1 MQQNLVERLS
11 LIMPRPSPKMEKIY
25 AALEKGWPGATTNS
39 HDFDRYVL
47 WGLIGNN
54 MLYMQ
59 GDFIF
64 CDMPYNGRYDPNNVD
79 WDNTYWRWCYQ
90 SLHDNRK
97 LDVPADRFENWNRKI
112 EPWINDGEHILLCP
126 SSETMT
132 FYMHGGNVDEW
143 VKKTSAEIKKYT
155 KRPIKVRLKPRK
167 RGTSGPSVADTSL
180 ESDLDNCHAVV
191 VSGSL
196 CAVDA
201 LAYGVPVFGTSQY
214 APSAWCT
221 NWNLSDIE
229 NPYKYDREHLFYNLA
244 YKQYSI
250 KEMREG
256 ICYENSMRF
265 LNYKG

>member
-1 MQQNLVERLS
+1 
-11 LIMPRPSPKMEKIY
+11 MPRPSPKMEKIY

-112 EPWINDGEHILLCP
+112 EPWKNDGEHILLCP